1 MSGKEQEPVIE
12 QSENSKESTVS
23 VSTEEA
29 PIISIKTEELVQEV
43 PVIKEELNYLSL
55 DLFSDIREV
64 SIEDLLNSNVEE
76 EVSPEDQERYLS
88 TFSDISERE
97 IITGRV
103 IGMNE
108 KEVLIDIGFKSEG
121 IISRNEFKEDAL
133 PEIGEKLD
141 VFLEKM
147 EDESGKTVL
156 SKEKAD
162 FFRRW
167 IELRNI
173 HETGEIISGRI
184 IRRIKGGMVVDLNG
198 VQAFLP
204 GSQIDVRP
212 VKDFDRYIDTDL
224 DLRVVKFNEF
234 RKNIVVSHK
243 AILEESLAEKRDE
256 LFLNLEVGKVVEGRV
271 KNITDFGV
279 FIDLGGIDGLL
290 HITDLSWGRINH
302 PVLKILPILE
312 FL

>member
-12 QSENSKESTVS
+12 QSENSKESLVS
-23 VSTEEA
+23 VSTEEE
-29 PIISIKTEELVQEV
+29 PIISIKTEELVQEA
-43 PVIKEELNYLSL
+43 PVIKQELNYLSL

-76 EVSPEDQERYLS
+76 EVSTEDQERYLS

-224 DLRVVKFNEF
+224 DLRVVYF
-234 RKNIVVSHK
+234 
-243 AILEESLAEKRDE
+243 LSL
-256 LFLNLEVGKVVEGRV
+256 
-271 KNITDFGV
+271 I
-279 FIDLGGIDGLL
+279 
-290 HITDLSWGRINH
+290 HI
-302 PVLKILPILE
+302 
-312 FL
+312 

>member
-1 MSGKEQEPVIE
+1 MSGKEQESVIE
-12 QSENSKESTVS
+12 QSDDSIESPVS
-23 VSTEEA
+23 VSVEES
-29 PIISIKTEELVQEV
+29 PITSTKTKEVVPEV
-43 PVIKEELNYLSL
+43 PVNEIKEELNYLSL
-55 DLFSDIREV
+55 DLFSDIRQV

-133 PEIGEKLD
+133 PEVGEKLD

-184 IRRIKGGMVVDLNG
+184 IRRIKGGMIVDLNG

-212 VKDFDRYIDTDL
+212 VKDFDKYIDTDL
-224 DLRVVKFNEF
+224 D
-234 RKNIVVSHK
+234 
-243 AILEESLAEKRDE
+243 
-256 LFLNLEVGKVVEGRV
+256 
-271 KNITDFGV
+271 
-279 FIDLGGIDGLL
+279 
-290 HITDLSWGRINH
+290 
-302 PVLKILPILE
+302 
-312 FL
+312 